1 MITTNGDDGAD
12 GNLNVQMTEPNTVT
26 ENIISPDAIKEKCKK
41 SKHYQ
46 NARGTLPLQTMN

>member
-41 SKHYQ
+41 
-46 NARGTLPLQTMN
+46 RFC